1 MASLAPQLTQN
12 AFMSQNLTQGSNG
25 SDLVRKSSL
34 YREFEAEKEEIMK
47 HKWIES
53 QKAGRD
59 IGFERALTD
68 WIIKHRSKW
77 RKSRLPPQPQSSP

>member
-12 AFMSQNLTQGSNG
+12 AFMSQNLQGSNG

-53 QKAGRD
+53 QKVGHD

-77 RKSRLPPQPQSSP
+77 RKSRLPPPSQASP